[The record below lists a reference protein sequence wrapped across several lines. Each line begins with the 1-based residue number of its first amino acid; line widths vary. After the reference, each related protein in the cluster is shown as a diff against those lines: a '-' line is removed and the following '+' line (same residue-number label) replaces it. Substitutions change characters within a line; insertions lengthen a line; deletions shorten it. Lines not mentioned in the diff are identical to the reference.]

1 MSRPKSDSKRKAILE
16 ATKRLIAERG
26 VADTPTSA
34 ISKAAGV
41 AEGSLFT
48 YFSSKDE
55 LLNELYLEMRRDFD
69 RNLPN
74 NLQNGDPKT
83 RLRSVWDTFVDLG
96 VAEPSRLTVM
106 RQIRATGKLLKESET
121 PGKMVIETLNATRE
135 AIQGGTFR
143 DASLEFLVLLLRAH
157 AEATIE
163 FIVAHPEHEAYSREL
178 GFNLIW
184 RGLTGRGESPPL
196 NGKEGIQ

>member
-1 MSRPKSDSKRKAILE
+1 LSRPKSDTKRKAILE
-16 ATKRLIAERG
+16 AAKRLIAERG
-26 VADTPTSA
+26 VANTPTSA
-34 ISKAAGV
+34 ISQAAGI

-48 YFSSKDE
+48 YFASKDE

-69 RNLPN
+69 RHLTNYPKD
-74 NLQNGDPKT
+74 GDPKR
-83 RLRSVWDTFVDLG
+83 RLRHVWDTFVDLG

-106 RQIRATGKLLKESET
+106 RQIRATGKLLKENET
-121 PGKMVIETLNATRE
+121 PGKMVVETLNATRE
-135 AIQGGTFR
+135 AIEGGAFR

-163 FIVAHPEHEAYSREL
+163 FIVAHPEHGSYSREL

-184 RGLTGRGESPPL
+184 RGLTGH
-196 NGKEGIQ
+196 